1 MVRAQLVTT
10 AQQEHLNKF
19 TVHQVRHV
27 QQVYLPLLIPIVERV
42 ITVLLERVTLWELSV
57 MQATIAL
64 SGQVSRLHVLQELTR
79 VQQEEHS

>member
-19 TVHQVRHV
+19 NVHQVRHV

-79 VQQEEHS
+79 VQQEKHS